1 VRRTLFAIAAAAALL
16 AGGADAGSKTGIGG
30 VLYRGPTTPVCRVGT
45 PCDAP
50 APGLTLVFTRAG
62 HAFRVR
68 TGAGGH
74 FAIALRPGVY
84 TVRLTPPTTIGS
96 GLSPRTVRV
105 PVGGWTRVRLML
117 DTGIR

>member
-1 VRRTLFAIAAAAALL
+1 MLRVLLVVATAAAIL
-16 AGGADAGSKTGIGG
+16 AGSPDAGSTTGVGG
-30 VLYRGPTTPVCRVGT
+30 VLVRGPITPVCRVGA

-50 APGLTLVFTRAG
+50 AAGVTLVFTRAG

-74 FAIALRPGVY
+74 FSIALRPGLY
-84 TVRLTPPTTIGS
+84 AVRVVLAATIGS
-96 GLSPRTVRV
+96 GLSPRSIRV
-105 PVGGWTRVRLML
+105 PAGGWARVRLML

>member
-1 VRRTLFAIAAAAALL
+1 MLMRGRRPVSAAFSTA
-16 AGGADAGSKTGIGG
+16 
-30 VLYRGPTTPVCRVGT
+30 VLITPVCRVGT

-50 APGLTLVFTRAG
+50 APGVTLIFTRAG

-74 FAIALRPGVY
+74 FSIALRPGLY
-84 TVRLTPPTTIGS
+84 AVRVVPAATIGS
-96 GLSPRTVRV
+96 GLSPRSIRV
-105 PVGGWTRVRLML
+105 PFGGWARVRLML

>member
-1 VRRTLFAIAAAAALL
+1 MRCALLVLGSAAALL
-16 AGGADAGSKTGIGG
+16 AGTAGARTTTGLGG
-30 VLYRGPTTPVCRVGT
+30 VLYRGPISPVCQLGT

-50 APGLTLVFTRAG
+50 APGLTLLFTRAG

-68 TGAGGH
+68 TGVGGH
-74 FAIALRPGVY
+74 FSIALRPGLY
-84 TVRLTPPTTIGS
+84 TVRIVPATRIGS

-105 PVGGWTRVRLML
+105 PVGGWARVRLML